1 MNKKKI
7 TIKDVAKKAGLSIT
21 SVSQILNGN
30 TQRFSE
36 KAIKKVYAAQKELNY
51 VPDFFAQRMVTKKS
65 HLIGV
70 LVPDISNP
78 FFAQLFLGIQDI
90 LNKQGYVALLYNM
103 EGDEKQESHYV
114 EDLIRRGVD
123 GLIIASSAFSDQSI
137 YQALQRESL
146 PMIVMDQK
154 TETDMVDAVQADNY
168 DGGKQAA
175 LYLQELGH
183 KKTAVVLP
191 ENPTVNVRKRYE
203 GFASVYGDEL
213 LVVNGELSTSGGQGA
228 VKKII
233 NSDITAIFAINDL
246 IAFGLY
252 MGLKEAGK
260 KIPNDY
266 SVVGFDDISPCRYVT
281 PPLTTIAQ
289 PTFELGQEAAKMLM
303 GRLNSPQKEPEEKM
317 LPVKLVQRFSVMPL
331 K

>member
-103 EGDEKQESHYV
+103 GGDEKQESHYV

-175 LYLQELGH
+175 LYLRELGH

-213 LVVNGELSTSGGQGA
+213 LVVNGELSTSGGQDA

-303 GRLNSPQKEPEEKM
+303 GRLNAPQKEPEEKM

>member
-103 EGDEKQESHYV
+103 GGDEKQESHYV

-175 LYLQELGH
+175 LYLQKLGH

-317 LPVKLVQRFSVMPL
+317 LPVKLVQRFSVIPL

>member
-103 EGDEKQESHYV
+103 GGDEKQESHYV

>member
-103 EGDEKQESHYV
+103 GGDEKQESHYV

-289 PTFELGQEAAKMLM
+289 PTFELGQEAAKMLIK
-303 GRLNSPQKEPEEKM
+303 RLDFPQKEPEEKM